1 MHEFCS
7 ALSGRVARYRIYP
20 TIQLSKISPR
30 HGCLDEASR
39 EHLGIA
45 PPADPRRVGGG
56 RRIRTADPLLAKQV
70 LFQLS
75 YTPGLN
81 QRSELESHEVVG
93 LGRFELPTSPLS
105 GVRSSQL
112 SYRPDARVA
121 TSPALPSSRPGRWSD
136 VRSKLDRS
144 ANLAGHRST

>member
-1 MHEFCS
+1 M
-7 ALSGRVARYRIYP
+7 
-20 TIQLSKISPR
+20 
-30 HGCLDEASR
+30 
-39 EHLGIA
+39 
-45 PPADPRRVGGG
+45 
-56 RRIRTADPLLAKQV
+56 

-112 SYRPDARVA
+112 SYRPDGRVDDEAGSAGARGPVGGPMFA
-121 TSPALPSSRPGRWSD
+121 Q
-136 VRSKLDRS
+136 
-144 ANLAGHRST
+144 N